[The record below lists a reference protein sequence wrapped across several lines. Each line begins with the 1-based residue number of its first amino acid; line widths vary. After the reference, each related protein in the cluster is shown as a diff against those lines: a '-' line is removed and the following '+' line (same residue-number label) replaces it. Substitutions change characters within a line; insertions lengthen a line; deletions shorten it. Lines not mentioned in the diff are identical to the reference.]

1 MWKCKSCQHLNQDY
15 FSFCEKCGCRE
26 KVSLTIYEKIK
37 NILSTPKSVQ
47 NKSWSCRYC
56 GYDNDVL
63 SHKCHNCGKTNHIEI
78 SQKRKQ
84 QILNSNMEEPIIR
97 CPYCG
102 SRQLSVGE
110 KGFSTG
116 KAVVG
121 TLLTNM
127 VGGILFGFLGSGKAK
142 VTCLKCGKNMN
153 VSELEKIYP
162 NSTDKDGFPPII

>member
-1 MWKCKSCQHLNQDY
+1 
-15 FSFCEKCGCRE
+15 
-26 KVSLTIYEKIK
+26 
-37 NILSTPKSVQ
+37 
-47 NKSWSCRYC
+47 
-56 GYDNDVL
+56 
-63 SHKCHNCGKTNHIEI
+63 
-78 SQKRKQ
+78 
-84 QILNSNMEEPIIR
+84 MEEPIIR